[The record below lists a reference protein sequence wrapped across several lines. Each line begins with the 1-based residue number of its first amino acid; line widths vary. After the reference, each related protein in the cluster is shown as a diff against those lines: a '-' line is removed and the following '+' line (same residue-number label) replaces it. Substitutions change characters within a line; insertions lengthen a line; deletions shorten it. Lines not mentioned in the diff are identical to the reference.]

1 MTKLTRIFYLV
12 FILTPFSLLA
22 QKEIQVSLENDGKI
36 IYHHEVQQG
45 ETFFGISRA
54 YGVNVDEIIRKNQ
67 TTAGAGLSPGD
78 RIIIQFD
85 PQRISSAADERSHIL
100 VYEVEPGTTLFSI
113 RRASG
118 LTIDELKRMNSLS
131 SADLSPGQR
140 LVVGYFNTAPSGSL
154 SSRRTPSEV
163 REATQDTEMQTE
175 STTQTQGTIAHEEVN
190 LKNPPETATI
200 VEMNYEEQR
209 GVAVWN
215 QDWKSTTGFYVL
227 HRDAPINSIIE
238 IENPMFGRK
247 AYGKVSGKIPVSL
260 YSSDVILIVSD
271 ALARHLGVIDQ
282 RFFVKVR
289 YLQAD

>member
-36 IYHHEVQQG
+36 IYHHEAQQG
-45 ETFFGISRA
+45 ETFFGISRT

-67 TTAGAGLSPGD
+67 ATARTGLSPGD
-78 RIIIQFD
+78 QIIIQFN
-85 PQRISSAADERSHIL
+85 PQGISAIKNENSHIL

-131 SADLSPGQR
+131 SADLSPGQS
-140 LVVGYFNTAPSGSL
+140 LVIGFYNLSPTQQNSNRSIPISNNAINHSPQSTPKPNTQD
-154 SSRRTPSEV
+154 SEV
-163 REATQDTEMQTE
+163 TAYLNTQ
-175 STTQTQGTIAHEEVN
+175 S
-190 LKNPPETATI
+190 KFPPETATMI
-200 VEMNYEEQR
+200 EVKHEEQR

-247 AYGKVSGKIPVSL
+247 AYGKVSGRIPVSL

-289 YLQAD
+289 YLQAE